1 MSHAIEIDSLSRSYG
16 ERAALSGV
24 SFTVGVGEIFGL
36 LGQIG
41 RAHV

>member
-1 MSHAIEIDSLSRSYG
+1 MIEVQDLTHRYG
-16 ERAALSGV
+16 ARVALKKIGFEV
-24 SFTVGVGEIFGL
+24 KEGEIFGL